1 MPHLQALQAIE
12 PVHALHVDE
21 PTLAPQDDMDAPVSI
36 ACSRLSDLTD
46 ALAQNGLVVA
56 HRAVVTGAAAG
67 RHRTAGSSDRDFD
80 VRTKSIISRPRA
92 AVKAFF
98 MTSLSIS
105 LSGVRSATSLRS
117 RAFACI
123 PMLWTCIVRVWLGS
137 TRDLTPTIWHKRGA
151 GPQPSGVP

>member
-12 PVHALHVDE
+12 PVHALHVDA

-92 AVKAFF
+92 A
-98 MTSLSIS
+98 
-105 LSGVRSATSLRS
+105 SGATIKMR
-117 RAFACI
+117 I
-123 PMLWTCIVRVWLGS
+123 PR
-137 TRDLTPTIWHKRGA
+137 
-151 GPQPSGVP
+151 QSG